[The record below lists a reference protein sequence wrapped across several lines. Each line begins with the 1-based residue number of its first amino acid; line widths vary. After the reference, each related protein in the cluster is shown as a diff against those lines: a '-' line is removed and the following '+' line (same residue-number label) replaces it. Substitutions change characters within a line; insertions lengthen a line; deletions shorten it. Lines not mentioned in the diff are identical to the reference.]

1 MDIIT
6 IGDGMVA
13 MCPEKKGPI
22 IFTNTFEKKVG
33 GAELNV
39 AIGCARLGL
48 KSGWISSL
56 GNDDFGKFILRSV
69 RADNVDTS
77 EVKLV
82 DGHPTSVYFREVL
95 SDGSSR
101 SFYYREN
108 SPTSTMKPEDLN
120 EEYFKKGKVLHIT
133 GVFPSILKSNQNIVL
148 EAIRL
153 AKKNGLLI
161 SFDPNIRLKM
171 WTKEEAKEF
180 INSILSDVD
189 ILLVGDEEVE
199 LLLNTT
205 DLEQAIKA
213 FYGYGI
219 SKVVIKR
226 GDKGAMGYDGENLFY
241 VDGIAPKA
249 LVDTVGAGDGFAAGF
264 LTSTIKGESF
274 EDSIR
279 FGNAVGSLV
288 VGVEGDN
295 EGLPYY
301 EDVLVH
307 IGKNK
312 KVER

>member
-1 MDIIT
+1 MDVIT
-6 IGDGMVA
+6 IGDAMVA
-13 MCPEKKGPI
+13 MCPQKKGPI
-22 IFTNTFEKKVG
+22 MFTDTFEKKVG

-39 AIGCARLGL
+39 AIGCSRLGL
-48 KSGWISSL
+48 NAGWISNL
-56 GNDDFGKFILRSV
+56 GNDDFGKFILRNV

-82 DGHPTSVYFREVL
+82 DGYQTSVYFREVL

-120 EEYFKKGKVLHIT
+120 EEYFKKAKVLHIT
-133 GVFPSILKSNQNIVL
+133 GVFPSILKNNQSIIL
-148 EAIRL
+148 EAIKL
-153 AKKNGLLI
+153 AKKHNLLI

-171 WTKEEAKEF
+171 WTKEEAKDF
-180 INSILSDVD
+180 INSILPDVD
-189 ILLVGDEEVE
+189 ILLIGDEETE
-199 LLLNTT
+199 LLLEEQ
-205 DLEQAIKA
+205 DLEKAIKT
-213 FYGYGI
+213 FYDYGI

-226 GDKGAMGYDGENLFY
+226 GAKGAMGFDGGEVFY
-241 VDGIAPKA
+241 VDGIPPKA

-264 LTSTIKGESF
+264 LTSMIKGESF
-274 EDSIR
+274 DDSIR
-279 FGNAVGSLV
+279 FANAVGSLV

-295 EGLPYY
+295 EGLPFY

-307 IGKNK
+307 LGKSR

>member
-1 MDIIT
+1 MDVIT

-22 IFTNTFEKKVG
+22 MFTNTFEKKVG

-56 GNDDFGKFILRSV
+56 GNDDFGNFILRSV

-120 EEYFKKGKVLHIT
+120 EEYFKKSKVLHIT
-133 GVFPSILKSNQNIVL
+133 GVFPSILKNNQNIIL

-241 VDGIAPKA
+241 VDGIVPKA

>member
-120 EEYFKKGKVLHIT
+120 EEYFKKSKVLHIT
-133 GVFPSILKSNQNIVL
+133 GVFPSILKNNQNIIL

-180 INSILSDVD
+180 INSILPDVD

-205 DLEQAIKA
+205 DLEEAIKR
-213 FYGYGI
+213 FYSYGI

-226 GDKGAMGYDGENLFY
+226 GAKGAMGYEGKEIFY
-241 VDGIAPKA
+241 VDGIPPKA

-279 FGNAVGSLV
+279 FANAVGSLV

-307 IGKNK
+307 LGKNK

>member
-120 EEYFKKGKVLHIT
+120 EEYFKKSKVLHIT
-133 GVFPSILKSNQNIVL
+133 GVFPSILKNNQNIIL

-205 DLEQAIKA
+205 DLEEAIKR
-213 FYGYGI
+213 FYSYGI

-226 GDKGAMGYDGENLFY
+226 GAKGAMGYEGKEIFY
-241 VDGIAPKA
+241 VDGIPPKA

-279 FGNAVGSLV
+279 FANAVGSLV

-307 IGKNK
+307 LGKNK

>member
-69 RADNVDTS
+69 SADNVDTS

-82 DGHPTSVYFREVL
+82 DGYQTSVYFREVL

-120 EEYFKKGKVLHIT
+120 EEYFKKSKVLHIT
-133 GVFPSILKSNQNIVL
+133 GVFPSILKKNQNIIL

-180 INSILSDVD
+180 INSILPEVD

-199 LLLNTT
+199 LLLETT
-205 DLEQAIKA
+205 DLEQAIKV
-213 FYGYGI
+213 FYSYGI

-226 GDKGAMGYDGENLFY
+226 GAKGAMGYEGKEIFY
-241 VDGIAPKA
+241 VDGIQPKA

-307 IGKNK
+307 LGKNK
-312 KVER
+312 KIER

>member
-1 MDIIT
+1 MDVIT
-6 IGDGMVA
+6 IGDAMIA
-13 MCPEKKGPI
+13 MCPQKKGPI
-22 IFTNTFEKKVG
+22 MFTNTFEKKIG

-48 KSGWISSL
+48 NVGLISNL

-77 EVKLV
+77 QVRLV
-82 DGHPTSVYFREVL
+82 DGYKTSVYFREVL

-120 EEYFKKGKVLHIT
+120 EEYFKNSKVLHVT
-133 GVFPSILKSNQNIVL
+133 GVFPSILKNNQNLIL

-153 AKKNGLLI
+153 AKKHNLLV

-171 WTKEEAKEF
+171 WTKEEAKNF
-180 INSILSDVD
+180 INAILPDVD
-189 ILLVGDEEVE
+189 ILLIGDEETE
-199 LLLNTT
+199 LLLEEQ
-205 DLEQAIKA
+205 DLEKA
-213 FYGYGI
+213 LKKFYDYGI

-226 GDKGAMGYDGENLFY
+226 GAKGAIGFDGSEILYF
-241 VDGIAPKA
+241 DAIKPKA

-264 LTSTIKGESF
+264 LTSMIKGESF
-274 EDSIR
+274 SDSIA
-279 FGNAVGSLV
+279 FANAVGSLV

-295 EGLPYY
+295 EGLPFY

-307 IGKNK
+307 LGKSN

>member
-1 MDIIT
+1 LDIIT

-120 EEYFKKGKVLHIT
+120 EEYFKKSKVLHIT
-133 GVFPSILKSNQNIVL
+133 GVFPSILKNNQNIIL

-180 INSILSDVD
+180 INSILPDVD

-205 DLEQAIKA
+205 DLEEAIKR
-213 FYGYGI
+213 FYSYGI

-226 GDKGAMGYDGENLFY
+226 GAKGAMGYEGKEIFY
-241 VDGIAPKA
+241 VDGIPPKA

-279 FGNAVGSLV
+279 FANAVGSLV

-307 IGKNK
+307 LGKNK

>member
-1 MDIIT
+1 MDVIT

-13 MCPEKKGPI
+13 MCPVKKGPI
-22 IFTNTFEKKVG
+22 IFTDTFEKKVG

-39 AIGCARLGL
+39 AIGCSRLGL
-48 KSGWISSL
+48 KSGWISAL

-77 EVKLV
+77 EVMLV
-82 DGHPTSVYFREVL
+82 DGYQTSVYFREVL
-95 SDGSSR
+95 SDGSSQ

-108 SPTSTMKPEDLN
+108 SPTKSMKYEDLN
-120 EEYFKKGKVLHIT
+120 EEYLKKAKVLHIT
-133 GVFPSILKSNQNIVL
+133 GVFPSILQNNRIIIL

-171 WTKEEAKEF
+171 WSKEEAKNF
-180 INSILSDVD
+180 INAILPDVD
-189 ILLVGDEEVE
+189 ILLVGDEEAE
-199 LLLNTT
+199 LLLETNN
-205 DLEQAIKA
+205 LEEAIKK
-213 FYGYGI
+213 FYDYGI

-226 GDKGAMGYDGENLFY
+226 GANGAMGYDGKEIYY
-241 VDGIAPKA
+241 VDAIKPKA

-264 LTSTIKGESF
+264 LASMIKGENFLENISF
-274 EDSIR
+274 A
-279 FGNAVGSLV
+279 NAVGSLV

-301 EDVLVH
+301 DEVLVH
-307 IGKNK
+307 LGKSK